1 MTLAAPLEL
10 ALTLQGDLDG
20 PTTAAVART
29 AEAAGFSHLWLF
41 DSPLQW
47 REPYPLLTLAAAAT
61 ERIRLGTCV
70 TNPRSRDPT
79 VTAAL
84 LATLAELS
92 GGRVDLGIGRGD
104 SAVRMLGEEPPPI
117 ADLERAINEIRDL
130 AEGRE
135 VVYPGGPQRLVYA
148 VPHPLPVW
156 VAGYGP
162 RALDLAGRVA
172 DGVIIQLADPALV
185 AWLAGQVREA
195 AGRAGRDPDAIRI
208 QVAAPAVVDDPA
220 AVRDGLRWFPALVAN
235 HVLDLLRRAEPG
247 SLPPA
252 LVDYVD
258 HEARYRYIPQH
269 TGDYAFVDDATVD
282 RFCITGGPA
291 AHQDRIAA
299 LCEAGM
305 TQLNVYPVP
314 GREAETIAAYAALG
328 VTPGPTEAR

>member
-1 MTLAAPLEL
+1 MTPHPPLEL

-20 PTTAAVART
+20 AATTAVART
-29 AEAAGFSHLWLF
+29 AEAADFSHLWLF
-41 DSPLQW
+41 DSALQW
-47 REPYPLLTLAAAAT
+47 REPYPLLTLAAVAT
-61 ERIRLGTCV
+61 SRLRLGTCV
-70 TNPRSRDPT
+70 TNPRTRHPT

-104 SAVRMLGEEPPPI
+104 SAVRMVGEDPPSI
-117 ADLERAINEIRDL
+117 GDLERAIGEIRDL

-135 VVYPGGPQRLVYA
+135 VAYPGGPQRLVYA

-172 DGVIIQLADPALV
+172 DGAIIQLADPPLV
-185 AWLAGQVREA
+185 AWLAGQVRDA
-195 AGRAGRDPDAIRI
+195 AERAGRDPGSIRI

-258 HEARYRYIPQH
+258 QSARYDYIPQH
-269 TGDYAFVDDATVD
+269 TGDYSFVDDATVD

-291 AHQDRIAA
+291 AHRERIEA
-299 LCEAGM
+299 LREAGM
-305 TQLNVYPVP
+305 TQLNIYPVP
-314 GREAETIAAYAALG
+314 GREVETIAAYADLG
-328 VTPGPTEAR
+328 VAR